1 MVDTTTLF
9 IVGLFLLVACSVLV
23 GELFTHLGQA
33 ALVGQLLV
41 GVALGPTLLGPS
53 LGLTTITSEFTG
65 LQTLA
70 TFFILL
76 MAGLS
81 VSPEQIWSTGPS
93 AAVLGLATLFV
104 PFLGGAAVVGLLYPS
119 LGTSLDLFIA
129 LSISIT
135 ALPVLGVMLREFGLT
150 RSRFGTL
157 MLNAAIV
164 NELAAVTVFA
174 ILLRV
179 YTGGGNAWS
188 AIALSIGTVGLF
200 LGLILGIHFLLRAL
214 RENRLWDRVVRGF
227 RRAWKSREAAFAL
240 VVVLGL
246 ASALFS
252 QYLGLTFI
260 VGAFYAGML
269 ITPESA
275 GKKIHRNISQM
286 FDAISW
292 GFFIPLFFALV
303 GFGTNFRTLGGSW
316 VSVAAFC
323 GLVVYAIL
331 STLFVGA
338 GVARGLR
345 ISRNGALAAGFL
357 LTSRGTVELAMAVIL
372 LDLHVFSTT
381 IFTIVAGVGL
391 ITTILSPIGAR
402 PYVRA
407 SALERPATG
416 EFNPVPPPE
425 EAPPPFMLPEVEEG
439 PII

>member
-65 LQTLA
+65 LETLA

-104 PFLGGAAVVGLLYPS
+104 PFLGGAVVVGLLYPN

-135 ALPVLGVMLREFGLT
+135 ALPVLGIMLREFGLM

-157 MLNAAIV
+157 LLNAAIV

-174 ILLRV
+174 VLLRV

-188 AIALSIGTVGLF
+188 AVAISVGTVGFF
-200 LGLILGIHFLLRAL
+200 LGIILGIHFLLRVL
-214 RENRLWDRVVRGF
+214 RENRLWDPVVRAF
-227 RRAWKSREAAFAL
+227 RRAWRSREAAFAL

-246 ASALFS
+246 ASALVS

-303 GFGTNFRTLGGSW
+303 GFGTDFRSLGGSW
-316 VSVAAFC
+316 VAVAAFC
-323 GLVVYAIL
+323 GLVAYAFL
-331 STLFVGA
+331 STLFVGM
-338 GVARGLR
+338 GVARGLGM
-345 ISRNGALAAGFL
+345 STNGALAAGFL

-402 PYVRA
+402 PRIRA
-407 SALERPATG
+407 SALERPTSG
-416 EFNPVPPPE
+416 EFNPTPTPE
-425 EAPPPFMLPEVEEG
+425 ETPPPFVLPEVEEG
-439 PII
+439 QII

>member
-53 LGLTTITSEFTG
+53 LGLTAITSELSG
-65 LQTLA
+65 LETLA

-81 VSPEQIWSTGPS
+81 VSPEQIWSTGRS
-93 AAVLGLATLFV
+93 AALLGLSIFFI
-104 PFLGGAAVVGLLYPS
+104 PFLGGAAVVALLYPGV
-119 LGTSLDLFIA
+119 GTSLDLFIA
-129 LSISIT
+129 LTISIT
-135 ALPVLGVMLREFGLT
+135 ALPVLGVMLREFGLMK
-150 RSRFGTL
+150 SRFGTL
-157 MLNAAIV
+157 MLNASVV

-179 YTGGGNAWS
+179 YTGGGNDVT
-188 AIALSIGTVGLF
+188 AITLSVGTVGIF
-200 LGLILGIHFLLRAL
+200 LGVILAIHFLLRSL
-214 RENRLWDRVVRGF
+214 RENRIWERVARGF
-227 RRAWKSREAAFAL
+227 RRAWRSREAGFAL

-275 GKKIHRNISQM
+275 GKKLHRNISQM
-286 FDAISW
+286 FDAVSW

-303 GFGTNFRTLGGSW
+303 GFGTDFRSLEGSW
-316 VSVAAFC
+316 TAIAAF
-323 GLVVYAIL
+323 GALVVYALTAKFIVGTGFARLVGL
-331 STLFVGA
+331 SP
-338 GVARGLR
+338 
-345 ISRNGALAAGFL
+345 NGSYAAGFL
-357 LTSRGTVELAMAVIL
+357 LTSRGAVELAMAVIL
-372 LDLHVFSTT
+372 LDIHIFTT
-381 IFTIVAGVGL
+381 TLFTIVAGVGL
-391 ITTILSPIGAR
+391 ITTIISPIGAR
-402 PYVRA
+402 PFIRA
-407 SALERPATG
+407 SALDRPSSG
-416 EFNPVPPPE
+416 EFTAAPQPE
-425 EAPPPFMLPEVEEG
+425 EVSPPFVLPEVDDS
-439 PII
+439 PLI